1 MSANC
6 GRPNDTISDPAPTAG
21 DRGGELGRGHAL
33 APSIR
38 FYTIGFHILWPA
50 YTIGV
55 CGFYLW
61 RRQHLEFA
69 GAGFSAA

>member
-1 MSANC
+1 MLSRLQFA
-6 GRPNDTISDPAPTAG
+6 
-21 DRGGELGRGHAL
+21 
-33 APSIR
+33 
-38 FYTIGFHILWPA
+38 FTIGFHILWPA